1 MRSME
6 RRHTHF
12 GPILCLGV
20 TAILALSAASPHAA
34 EPSTKSR
41 AAPARIVSLNLCTD
55 ELVLQLA
62 DRSKI
67 ASITWLSR
75 DPISANVVDL
85 AADVPINHGL
95 AEEIIPLNPDL
106 IVAGT
111 FTARTAVAM
120 LKQTGFPV
128 TEFSVA
134 RNIDDVRK
142 GIRKMAALVG
152 EPARGEALVAS
163 FDQRLA
169 SVGTTV
175 PVRRPTAL
183 VFNANGFTVG
193 AGTLVDDIMTRAG
206 LDNVAA
212 HMNLGNYTQVP
223 LETVVRSDVDVLI
236 ISARRDGPPSLA
248 TALLDHPVLAKLSP
262 KTHIVI
268 LPTNL
273 WSCGGPE
280 VAEAIA
286 RLRAV
291 ADDIRNGKASQ

>member
-1 MRSME
+1 MSQRLRW
-6 RRHTHF
+6 RRPLT
-12 GPILCLGV
+12 
-20 TAILALSAASPHAA
+20 TAFDAALLVAIAIMLVPAAL
-34 EPSTKSR
+34 R
-41 AAPARIVSLNLCTD
+41 AAGIPRRIVSLNLCTD
-55 ELVLQLA
+55 ELVLRLA
-62 DRSKI
+62 DRANI
-67 ASITWLSR
+67 ASITWLSKDR
-75 DPISANVVDL
+75 ISANVVDL
-85 AADVPINHGL
+85 AADVPVNHGL
-95 AEEIIPLNPDL
+95 AEEIIPLDPDL
-106 IVAGT
+106 VVAGT

-120 LKQTGFPV
+120 LKATRFPV

-134 RNIDDVRK
+134 HDVADVRS

-163 FDQRLA
+163 FDARLA
-169 SVGTTV
+169 EIGT
-175 PVRRPTAL
+175 PAPGRRPTAL

-212 HMNLGNYTQVP
+212 HMKLGNYSQLT
-223 LETVVRSDVDVLI
+223 LEIAVRSDVDILI

-248 TALLDHPVLAKLSP
+248 TALLDHPVLSKLGP
-262 KTHIVI
+262 KTHIVV

-286 RLRAV
+286 RLRAAAQDV
-291 ADDIRNGKASQ
+291 VSGGVLR

>member
-1 MRSME
+1 MSQRLRL
-6 RRHTHF
+6 RRPF
-12 GPILCLGV
+12 D
-20 TAILALSAASPHAA
+20 TAFDAALLVAIAIMLVPAALSAAGTP
-34 EPSTKSR
+34 K
-41 AAPARIVSLNLCTD
+41 RIVSLNLCTD
-55 ELVLQLA
+55 ELVLRLA
-62 DRSKI
+62 DRSNI
-67 ASITWLSR
+67 ASITWLSK
-75 DPISANVVDL
+75 DAISANVVDL
-85 AADVPINHGL
+85 AADLPVNHGL
-95 AEEIIPLNPDL
+95 AEEIIPLDPDL

-120 LKQTGFPV
+120 LKATRFPV
-128 TEFSVA
+128 TEFGVA
-134 RNIDDVRK
+134 HNIADVRL

-163 FDQRLA
+163 FDGRLA
-169 SVGTTV
+169 EIGT
-175 PVRRPTAL
+175 PAPGRRPTAL

-212 HMNLGNYTQVP
+212 HMKLGNYSQLP
-223 LETVVRSDVDVLI
+223 LEIAVRSNVDVLI

-248 TALLDHPVLAKLSP
+248 TALLDHPVLSKLGP
-262 KTHIVI
+262 KTHIVV

-286 RLRAV
+286 RLRAAAQDV
-291 ADDIRNGKASQ
+291 VNSGASP

>member
-1 MRSME
+1 MSQRLRW
-6 RRHTHF
+6 RRPLDTAF
-12 GPILCLGV
+12 DAAVLVAIAIMLVPAALG
-20 TAILALSAASPHAA
+20 AAGIA
-34 EPSTKSR
+34 K
-41 AAPARIVSLNLCTD
+41 RIVSLNLCTD
-55 ELVLQLA
+55 ELVLRLA
-62 DRSKI
+62 DRSNI

-85 AADVPINHGL
+85 AADVPVNHGL
-95 AEEIIPLNPDL
+95 AEEIIPLDPDL
-106 IVAGT
+106 VVAGT

-120 LKQTGFPV
+120 LKATRFPV
-128 TEFSVA
+128 TEFGVA
-134 RNIDDVRK
+134 HNIADVRF

-163 FDQRLA
+163 FDGRLA
-169 SVGTTV
+169 EIGT
-175 PVRRPTAL
+175 PAPGRRPTAL

-193 AGTLVDDIMTRAG
+193 AGTLVDDVIARAG

-212 HMNLGNYTQVP
+212 HMKLGNYSQLP
-223 LETVVRSDVDVLI
+223 LEIAVRSDVDVLV

-248 TALLDHPVLAKLSP
+248 TALLDHPVLSKLGP
-262 KTHIVI
+262 KTHIVV

-291 ADDIRNGKASQ
+291 ADAISSSKASQ

>member
-1 MRSME
+1 MTAGPPLCRV
-6 RRHTHF
+6 RRDA
-12 GPILCLGV
+12 LLV
-20 TAILALSAASPHAA
+20 AILAMLIPAALNAAGSP
-34 EPSTKSR
+34 K
-41 AAPARIVSLNLCTD
+41 RIVSLNMCTD
-55 ELVLQLA
+55 ELVLRLA
-62 DRSKI
+62 DRSNI

-75 DPISANVVDL
+75 DPMSANVADL
-85 AADVPINHGL
+85 AENVPINRGL
-95 AEEIIPLNPDL
+95 AEEIIPLDPDL
-106 IVAGT
+106 VVAGT
-111 FTARTAVAM
+111 FTTRAAVAM
-120 LKQTGFPV
+120 LKQTRLPV
-128 TEFSVA
+128 TEFGVAHSVA
-134 RNIDDVRK
+134 DVRA

-169 SVGTTV
+169 SIGNSV
-175 PVRRPTAL
+175 PARRPTAL

-212 HMNLGNYTQVP
+212 HMNLGNYMQLP
-223 LETVVRSDVDVLI
+223 LETVVRSAVDVLI

-248 TALLDHPVLAKLSP
+248 TALLDHPVLSKLGP
-262 KTHIVI
+262 KTHIVV

-286 RLRAV
+286 LLHAAAEDVGGGRPT
-291 ADDIRNGKASQ
+291 Q